1 MARVSLWDTRL
12 ESGHSE
18 GARLELVEPPAS
30 SFLQPANEQRSTT
43 RKPAVVGL
51 ELKAPQPL
59 WDYRRLLPFAQH
71 AGVGPLSAQQVVA
84 TITDRRSSKDK
95 LLAALEH
102 QLEFSLEPANALLD
116 LVENTQDSEVR
127 ERAAKIYYLLYYSSG
142 RNPDVAVHLS
152 DSVRRQRFEY
162 LLSQR
167 QFPSV
172 AIFLAQTAQL
182 VLLPYAECGRATCG
196 LEEKLTNDEKQ
207 RAENIAQQ
215 LVPLLYSALQSHLG
229 DSDNVVRNELIVA
242 LENLSITNYVRS
254 EKSARALRQWMD
266 RETDPDLRARVKE
279 HPILGK
285 LLQP

>member
-12 ESGHSE
+12 ESGRSE

-43 RKPAVVGL
+43 RNPAVLGL
-51 ELKAPQPL
+51 ELKAPQQI

-84 TITDRRSSKDK
+84 TITDRRSSKNK

-102 QLEFSLEPANALLD
+102 QLEFSLDPANALLE

-142 RNPDVAVHLS
+142 RNPDVAVHFS
-152 DSVRRQRFEY
+152 DSVRRQRFER

-182 VLLPYAECGRATCG
+182 VLLPYAECGQATCG
-196 LEEKLTNDEKQ
+196 LVEQLTYEE
-207 RAENIAQQ
+207 RRHAENIAHY

-242 LENLSITNYVRS
+242 LENLSITNYARS
-254 EKSARALRQWMD
+254 EESARAFREWFKM
-266 RETDPDLRARVKE
+266 ETDSDLRARVQE
-279 HPILGK
+279 HPVLRT
-285 LLQP
+285 LF